1 MLTLHIVYMN
11 KFYIQDTTIGKYVTF
26 DTVSQVVNYLENMIP
41 RAFKI
46 SKESYIQN
54 LLDLGYGY
62 DDRGGVMLTRVM
74 SEQFNIGIVKDNN
87 YVRTDIHTATAFQK
101 EEFGSDVINRFE
113 DRGR

>member
-1 MLTLHIVYMN
+1 MLTLRIVYMN
-11 KFYIQDTTIGKYVTF
+11 KFYIQDTTVGKYVTF
-26 DTVSQVVNYLENMIP
+26 DTVPQVVKYLEGMIP
-41 RAFKI
+41 RAFKM

-74 SEQFNIGIVKDNN
+74 GEQFNIGVVKDNN
-87 YVRTDIHTATAFQK
+87 YIRTDIHTVEAFQK
-101 EEFGSDVINRFE
+101 EEFGSGVINRYE

>member
-1 MLTLHIVYMN
+1 MN
-11 KFYIQDTTIGKYVTF
+11 KFYIQDTTVGKYVIF
-26 DTVSQVVNYLENMIP
+26 DTVPQVVRYLEGMIP

-46 SKESYIQN
+46 SKEAYIQN

-74 SEQFNIGIVKDNN
+74 GEQFNIGVVKDNN
-87 YVRTDIHTATAFQK
+87 YVRTDIHTAAAFQK
-101 EEFGSDVINRFE
+101 EEFGSDAVNRFE